1 MLQKAKEKYNQ
12 KVYEQYKDCLNDIS
26 DLFGDGYDGMSNLFY
41 LCNKR
46 YLHWL
51 DNDPE
56 IAVSEKEILFR
67 RKFYKV
73 LQKIGPSVLKCTQ
86 VFENR
91 RLLDD
96 PASNQMDE
104 GIVLPNKPVIFVPN
118 HGFHDDVLASVLA
131 ARRHAYPIVGSLPL
145 QYNTFDGFASA
156 LVGGIV
162 VNRNNKNSRSHSL
175 EKSLK
180 VLEYGTDLLLY
191 PEGGWNKTSE
201 RIVLDL
207 WKGVYDI
214 SLAARCEVVPI
225 VHYVR
230 DAEVLNKKNIIHTVV
245 DDPIKLY
252 EMPMDEALTY
262 LRDVLASWQYKMMER
277 YGKSTREVE
286 MKGFD
291 TADEKWHAHL
301 KERMK
306 GVARYD
312 SNIEKHADYRPKSI
326 VRPEDAFRA
335 IAQIPDSHITAKN
348 ARMILEARKLVAE
361 RDNCDF
367 QRLY

>member
-1 MLQKAKEKYNQ
+1 MFQKAKEKYNR
-12 KVYEQYKDCLNDIS
+12 KVYEQYSDCLNDIS

-41 LCNKR
+41 LWNRR

-56 IAVSEKEILFR
+56 AAVSEKEIRFR
-67 RKFYKV
+67 RRFYKV
-73 LQKIGPSVLKCTQ
+73 LQKIGPSALKCTQ

-91 RLLDD
+91 KLLDD
-96 PASNQMDE
+96 PDSTEEDTPV
-104 GIVLPNKPVIFVPN
+104 VLPDKPVIFVSN
-118 HGFHDDVLASVLA
+118 HGFHDDVLATLLA
-131 ARRHAYPIVGSLPL
+131 ARRHAYYIWGSLPL
-145 QYNTFDGFASA
+145 LFNSFDGFASA
-156 LVGGIV
+156 LVGGAC

-175 EKSLK
+175 EKALK
-180 VLEYGTDLLLY
+180 VMEYGTNLIVY

-214 SLAARCEVVPI
+214 SKAARCQVVPI

-230 DAEVLNKKNIIHTVV
+230 DMEVLDKKDLIHTVI

-252 EMPMDEALTY
+252 EMPMDEGLTY

-277 YGKSTREVE
+277 YGKSIREEE
-286 MKGFD
+286 MRGYA

-312 SNIEKHADYRPKSI
+312 SNIEKHADYRPKHI
-326 VRPEDAFRA
+326 IRPEDAFRV
-335 IAQIPDSHITAKN
+335 IAEIPDNHITPENVK
-348 ARMILEARKLVAE
+348 MVLEARKLVAE
-361 RDNCDF
+361 RCACDF